1 MNSDSLHPAYFE
13 IRFRDESLPDHWP
26 ESFAVITAYATT
38 GEQWS
43 SDENHAAD
51 QRLLKRIQ
59 ERQVWHVR
67 LTGYSPRDGH
77 AEPGWAV
84 ETSLAK
90 ARELGLEFLQD
101 AIFWVS
107 NDKLEV
113 TRCTPQ
119 SELIEI
125 GRFRERLDI
134 ANPSSQPMLS

>member
-13 IRFRDESLPDHWP
+13 IRFRGESLPDHWP

-59 ERQVWHVR
+59 ERQDWHVR

-84 ETSLAK
+84 ALQLAE
-90 ARELGLEFLQD
+90 ARHFGLEFQQD
-101 AIFWVS
+101 AIYWIS
-107 NDKLEV
+107 NDELWV
-113 TRCTPQ
+113 TRCFEQ
-119 SELIEI
+119 SAMVRV
-125 GRFRERLDI
+125 GQFRERLAI
-134 ANPSSQPMLS
+134 PNSPEQT